1 MSWTVKISKQARADL
16 DYFRAHD
23 NATYLN
29 CYNLSVAVSRDPFSG
44 PGKPTQID
52 GLNGNVW
59 FRRTSIAD
67 RMVYEV
73 FENSIT
79 VASYRTHLE

>member
-16 DYFRAHD
+16 DHFRAHD
-23 NATYLN
+23 GATYRN
-29 CYNLSVAVSRDPFSG
+29 CHFLSIAVGKDPFSG
-44 PGKPTQID
+44 PGKPTKVQGID
-52 GLNGNVW
+52 GEVW
-59 FRRTSIAD
+59 CRRTNIED

-73 FENSIT
+73 FAHSVT